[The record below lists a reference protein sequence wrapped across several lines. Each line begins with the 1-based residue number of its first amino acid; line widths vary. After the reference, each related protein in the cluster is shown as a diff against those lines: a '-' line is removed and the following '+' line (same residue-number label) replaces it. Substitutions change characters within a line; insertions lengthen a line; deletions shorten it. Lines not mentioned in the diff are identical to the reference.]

1 MTGVAETLDPS
12 TSGKTQLAYE
22 FIEQRISDGTFA
34 PGHRL
39 VLGAIAGRIGVS
51 TVPVR
56 EALRMLEAEGAVTYE
71 RHVGA
76 HVTGLDPEHHW
87 QAVESLA
94 ILDGYATASAARH
107 LTAEVLGEARSA
119 NAEMGRMLV
128 ERDDPRELH
137 SRFHRL
143 LFRRSPNTYLVDL
156 VERTWRYLDRLQ
168 STAPEYGTR
177 ITPTTIAEHDHLLS
191 LLEIGAPSSVIEQA
205 VRNHHRATSRS
216 DTSEVPGTA

>member
-12 TSGKTQLAYE
+12 PSGKTQLAYE

-39 VLGAIAGRIGVS
+39 VLGAIAGKIGVS
-51 TVPVR
+51 TLPVR

-71 RHVGA
+71 RYVGA
-76 HVTGLDPEHHW
+76 HVTGLEPERYW
-87 QAVESLA
+87 QALESLA

-107 LTAEVLGEARSA
+107 LTEDMLSEARSA

-128 ERDDPRELH
+128 DPDDPTGLH
-137 SRFHRL
+137 SRFHHL

-156 VERTWRYLDRLQ
+156 VERTWRHLDRLR
-168 STAPEYGTR
+168 SSAPESDIR
-177 ITPTTIAEHDHLLS
+177 ITPATIAEHDHLLS

-205 VRNHHRATSRS
+205 VRDHHRATSRAH
-216 DTSEVPGTA
+216 TSEVPETA